1 MADNDQQTTNS
12 ETENVTVT
20 SIHVGTDDNEIG
32 VGSTSSDVVDTGGGD
47 DIIYETGGSN
57 IIDTGSGNDGSMNV
71 GGTGWDIVMGGSGND
86 SIIGPSNGFLNAR
99 GGSGRD
105 IIIGGNNTD
114 YIFGDEGDDSL
125 IGGGGDDY
133 IVGGEG
139 DDWIVGGTGN
149 DTFVYGK
156 GDGDDIIIDFGV
168 GNDVLNLT
176 KLGGTITFEEIQ
188 AVTTVDAYG
197 NAEIDLSQW
206 GGGTITLFQVD
217 PSTLTAEMFSLPTGE
232 AAGDSDGVF
241 QDPDVSSVHLG
252 TSGDDVI
259 DLSASATA
267 VYVTGGEGNDTIT
280 TGAGS
285 DTLIGGEGQDT
296 LIGNAGDDL
305 LMGGEG
311 NDNLDGGE
319 GDDWLIGGEG
329 DDTLTGG
336 AGSDTFVFSPGQG
349 NDTITD
355 FTVDEDEI
363 NLMIYTDITSFDDLT
378 LKQDGL
384 NAVIDL
390 TSQGGGKI
398 VLEGVNVNDL
408 DEFDFAFHTPP
419 ADSTES
425 DGI

>member
-1 MADNDQQTTNS
+1 MADNDGQTNS
-12 ETENVTVT
+12 EAENTNIT
-20 SIHVGTDDNEIG
+20 TIQIGSEGSDVGIG
-32 VGSTSSDVVDTGGGD
+32 TPGSDIVDAGGASDVVF
-47 DIIYETGGSN
+47 ETGGSN
-57 IIDTGSGNDGSMNV
+57 LIDTGSGNDFSMNV
-71 GGTGWDIVMGGSGND
+71 GGSGWDVVMGGSGND
-86 SIIGPSNGFLNAR
+86 SIIGPRDGYLNAR

-125 IGGGGDDY
+125 IGAGGDDY

-139 DDWIVGGTGN
+139 NDWLSGGTGD

-156 GDGDDIIIDFGV
+156 DDGNDIILDFGV
-168 GNDVLNLT
+168 GNDVLDLT

-197 NAEIDLSQW
+197 HAEIDLSQW

-217 PSTLTAEMFSLPTGE
+217 PSTLTAEMFNLPTGE
-232 AAGDSDGVF
+232 AARDSDGVF
-241 QDPDVSSVHLG
+241 QDPDVSSIHMG

-280 TGAGS
+280 AGASS
-285 DTLIGGEGQDT
+285 DTLIGGEGRDT

-336 AGSDTFVFSPGQG
+336 TGSDTFVFSPGHG
-349 NDTITD
+349 NNTITD
-355 FTVDEDEI
+355 FRVDEDEI
-363 NLMIYTDITSFDDLT
+363 NLMFYKDITSFDQLSLT
-378 LKQDGL
+378 QDGL
-384 NAVIDL
+384 NVVMDL
-390 TSQGGGKI
+390 SSQGGGKI
-398 VLEGVNVNDL
+398 VLEGVTLSDL
-408 DEFDFAFHTPP
+408 DEFDFTFYTPP
-419 ADSTES
+419 TDADTDSV
-425 DGI
+425 